1 MPLNSYKSMGEKY
14 SELNLKMDEIT
25 THLSELLVY
34 PDYKATKTLPS
45 TSEFKANTNCICIE
59 EVRAGS
65 VLYDEIYINGCSN
78 RRVVVQSACFTI
90 GMIRHFHTSFSS
102 HIDYIQ
108 HITLILD
115 CVRICFPTN
124 NNTILNCFFT
134 SITHFVNLG

>member
-65 VLYDEIYINGCSN
+65 VLYDEIYINGYCIGRYPTDANNQWISHPPFIMN
-78 RRVVVQSACFTI
+78 VGDTVAIGSTGIAYERRVRVIPLKIAK
-90 GMIRHFHTSFSS
+90 
-102 HIDYIQ
+102 
-108 HITLILD
+108 
-115 CVRICFPTN
+115 
-124 NNTILNCFFT
+124 
-134 SITHFVNLG
+134 